1 MYPACIFTQCH
12 HVPPLR
18 PLSPWI
24 FAPPKHTFSC
34 WVKALESNNSLC
46 PSSNLK
52 KFPVIQWHQKH
63 PGNRAGRF
71 QKAHPKQ
78 ALFSIPKAL
87 DPILSFTLLEAFL
100 AISGRKIMA
109 FKHSYPQVAAAT
121 MKLQFV
127 PSSCNGTR
135 LSTRWSGCNCHLPRH
150 WYLCH
155 PFSNNH
161 KEIEGKMLP
170 FPLNHGPKWWN
181 LHRLEE
187 HNRQK
192 PTGCP
197 SCHQESAVLPPSK
210 VQQMLKT
217 LCEDTAWDRQSL
229 KHCKANSLNY
239 KCSCL
244 PPVLGIR
251 KGLHARNPKPARP
264 PWDQKTV
271 SLKSCKKLRS
281 TNVEAHYQKK

>member
-150 WYLCH
+150 
-155 PFSNNH
+155 
-161 KEIEGKMLP
+161 
-170 FPLNHGPKWWN
+170 
-181 LHRLEE
+181 
-187 HNRQK
+187 
-192 PTGCP
+192 
-197 SCHQESAVLPPSK
+197 
-210 VQQMLKT
+210 
-217 LCEDTAWDRQSL
+217 
-229 KHCKANSLNY
+229 
-239 KCSCL
+239 
-244 PPVLGIR
+244 
-251 KGLHARNPKPARP
+251 
-264 PWDQKTV
+264 
-271 SLKSCKKLRS
+271 
-281 TNVEAHYQKK
+281 